1 MIEIQIIADSGL
13 LVLIWLVQLI
23 IYPSFRYTQEKD
35 FIVWHGR
42 YMGLISLIVSP
53 LILLQIGVEL
63 VHIFNNDYRW
73 IRMLMILAV
82 LTSTFSLSVP
92 NHKRLS
98 RYGKDP
104 SIISRLV
111 RTNWL
116 RTVLW
121 SLLFTETAFGVYR

>member
-1 MIEIQIIADSGL
+1 MIEIQIITDSGL

-42 YMGLISLIVSP
+42 YMRLIGLIVSP
-53 LILLQIGVEL
+53 LMLLQIGVEL

-104 SIISRLV
+104 IIISRLV
-111 RTNWL
+111 LTNWL

>member
-1 MIEIQIIADSGL
+1 MMEIQTIADSGL

-42 YMGLISLIVSP
+42 YMHLISLIVGP
-53 LILLQIGVEL
+53 LVLLQIGVE
-63 VHIFNNDYRW
+63 VVYIFNNDYRW
-73 IRMLMILAV
+73 IRMLIILAV

-98 RYGKDP
+98 RYGKNP
-104 SIISRLV
+104 IILSRLV
-111 RTNWL
+111 LTNWL

-121 SLLFTETAFGVYR
+121 SLLFTETAFSVYR

>member
-1 MIEIQIIADSGL
+1 MIEMQIIADSGL
-13 LVLIWLVQLI
+13 LLLIWLVQLI
-23 IYPSFRYTQEKD
+23 IYPSFRYTEEKE
-35 FIVWHGR
+35 FILWHTR
-42 YMGLISLIVSP
+42 YMSIISLIVSP

-104 SIISRLV
+104 IIISRLV
-111 RTNWL
+111 LTNWL

>member
-35 FIVWHGR
+35 FIVWHAR
-42 YMGLISLIVSP
+42 YMRLISLIVSP
-53 LILLQIGVEL
+53 LILLQIGVEF
-63 VHIFNNDYRW
+63 VYIFNNDYRW
-73 IRMLMILAV
+73 IRMLMILTV

-92 NHKRLS
+92 SHKRLS

-104 SIISRLV
+104 LIISRLV
-111 RTNWL
+111 LTNWL
-116 RTVLW
+116 RTGCWSVL
-121 SLLFTETAFGVYR
+121 FAETAFGVYR

>member
-42 YMGLISLIVSP
+42 YMRLIGLIVSP
-53 LILLQIGVEL
+53 LMLLQIGVEL

-104 SIISRLV
+104 IIISRLV
-111 RTNWL
+111 LTNWL